1 VQNDPA
7 AASAWV
13 ATFPEGSLRDTAS
26 ENLRKLGPEKAPLP
40 APGREASH

>member
-13 ATFPEGSLRDTAS
+13 ATFPDGSLRDTAS
-26 ENLRKLGPEKAPLP
+26 ENLRKLGPEKAPLSG
-40 APGREASH
+40 PGR